1 MKKSKIAV
9 LVLSLGL
16 LMGGISSVQ
25 TANNNL
31 NFDKSVLKLNEET
44 EAVYKTVLFGKDYN
58 SKDNSY

>member
-44 EAVYKTVLFGKDYN
+44 ETPYKTVLSKFN
-58 SKDNSY
+58 ST

>member
-31 NFDKSVLKLNEET
+31 NFDKSVLKQLQ
-44 EAVYKTVLFGKDYN
+44 VYM
-58 SKDNSY
+58 